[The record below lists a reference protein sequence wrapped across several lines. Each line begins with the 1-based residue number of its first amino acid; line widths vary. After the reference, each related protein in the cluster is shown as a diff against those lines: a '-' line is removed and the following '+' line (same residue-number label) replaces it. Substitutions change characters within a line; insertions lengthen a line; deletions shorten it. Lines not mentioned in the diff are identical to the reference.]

1 MRLTERQQK
10 ALLIEANAQV
20 EQRADEAARILC
32 GLDTVRELTYP
43 PNGGLSFEETRYLES
58 LRQHPEAVA
67 AARKI
72 VADAISAAFFHF
84 LCCIDAVGTPRSYE
98 DPWLPV
104 TLHMPVNE
112 SEDEPKDLNMYHSA
126 FFDAYWDWRDL
137 RPDPGWK
144 LDNSLS
150 SFDTS
155 G

>member
-1 MRLTERQQK
+1 MWPRPGPRTDVSAERRPL
-10 ALLIEANAQV
+10 AE
-20 EQRADEAARILC
+20 RAARLHSGAGSALHDIAPRNSPQ
-32 GLDTVRELTYP
+32 TPAAWRH
-43 PNGGLSFEETRYLES
+43 R
-58 LRQHPEAVA
+58 PEAVA